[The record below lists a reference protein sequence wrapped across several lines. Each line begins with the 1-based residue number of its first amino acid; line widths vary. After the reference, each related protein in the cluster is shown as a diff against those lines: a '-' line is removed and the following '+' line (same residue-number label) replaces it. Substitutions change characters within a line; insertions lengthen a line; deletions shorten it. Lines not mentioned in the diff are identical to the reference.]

1 MKKSVAF
8 IVLLLSV
15 IITAPCIRTGAVLL
29 VPQESTFE
37 YPRERTVKKAVDR
50 EWKLRL
56 VNPWNKLPEGYS
68 VELGIFRGF
77 YIDKRILPNVE
88 AMFEDAKK
96 AGINLKIDSVYRSHE
111 DQTYAYNKK
120 VNEYLSYGY
129 GRKDAENKAATIT
142 ARPDTSEHQTGLA
155 IDIISEEYAKNH
167 ARMTAAF
174 ADTKAYEW
182 LSTHCYD
189 YGYILRYKENKTD
202 VTGVIFEPW
211 HYRFV
216 GVEYAAQIRNFDGVF
231 EEWLSEFNEKQSECP
246 KDSAFLAVLCV
257 Q

>member
-8 IVLLLSV
+8 IVLLLTL
-15 IITAPCIRTGAVLL
+15 IIAAPCKSTGAVLL
-29 VPQESTFE
+29 VSPQNTHE
-37 YPRERTVKKAVDR
+37 YPRERINKKICDR

-68 VELGIFRGF
+68 VELGTFRGF

-88 AMFEDAKK
+88 AMFEDAGK
-96 AGINLKIDSVYRSHE
+96 AGLNLKINSIYRSLA

-155 IDIISEEYAKNH
+155 IDIISEEFARTH
-167 ARMTAAF
+167 ARMTEAF

-189 YGYILRYKENKTD
+189 YGFILRYKKDKTD

-216 GVEYAAQIRNFDGVF
+216 GVEYAAQIKNYDGVF
-231 EEWLSEFNEKQSECP
+231 EEWLEEFNEKLSGFRLDP
-246 KDSAFLAVLCV
+246 AFLAIPCV